1 MADLEGQLSCPVC
14 RARFRGSVE
23 CSRCGA
29 DLIALMLLVAQAYQ
43 LRQTARRLLKQGNS
57 RLAQASVQAAQR
69 LHSTAEGRLLE
80 LICAATPS

>member
-1 MADLEGQLSCPVC
+1 
-14 RARFRGSVE
+14 
-23 CSRCGA
+23 
-29 DLIALMLLVAQAYQ
+29 